1 MCIRVPTGIVLL
13 VLSSLGTGATFHEF
27 CVTRIIGAGSETL
40 RARLHFNGAD
50 PGEET
55 AALLL
60 IRHYRQP
67 GVDVVHVDAPGPT
80 CAARDAQEIALGKT
94 GTPTAT
100 AIHPGGFSDIAKA
113 TNQAYS
119 TLNTAATE
127 ASRMMCRVLP
137 C

>member
-1 MCIRVPTGIVLL
+1 MCIRATIGIALM
-13 VLSSLGTGATFHEF
+13 VLSNLVSGATYHEF
-27 CVTRIIGAGSETL
+27 CVPRIVGVGSETL
-40 RARLHFNGAD
+40 RARLHFNGPD
-50 PGEET
+50 PGEKT

-67 GVDVVHVDAPGPT
+67 GVDVVRVDAPGPA

-94 GTPTAT
+94 GTPADT
-100 AIHPGGFSDIAKA
+100 AIPPAGFSNVAKA

-119 TLNTAATE
+119 ALNTAATE
-127 ASRMMCRVLP
+127 ASRLMCRVLP